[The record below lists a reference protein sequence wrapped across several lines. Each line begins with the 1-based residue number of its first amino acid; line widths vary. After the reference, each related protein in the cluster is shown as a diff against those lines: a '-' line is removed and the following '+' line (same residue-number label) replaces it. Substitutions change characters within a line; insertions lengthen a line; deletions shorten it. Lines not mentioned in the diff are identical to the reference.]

1 MNTGPTEQNT
11 ASGRPDGGEAPDPA
25 PSGETGGAPAPP
37 WKARLAAAQPWATLV
52 CRVALAGILAF
63 AAYTKLP
70 PALSIQSVEAY
81 QLFPSGVAEFIGITL
96 PMVEFAL
103 ALLLLLGLAT
113 RYVAAATGL
122 LMLVFIA
129 GIASAWARG
138 LTIDCGCFGTGGAVA
153 PGETAYGLDIAR
165 DIGFAALAGIVMLWP
180 RSPLSLDRLAGLYR

>member
-11 ASGRPDGGEAPDPA
+11 SSDRPDGEAPA
-25 PSGETGGAPAPP
+25 AGEPGAAAPP
-37 WKARLAAAQPWATLV
+37 WKARWAAVQPWATLL

-81 QLFPSGVAEFIGITL
+81 QLFPSGLAEFIGITL
-96 PMVEFAL
+96 PMLEFAL
-103 ALLLLLGLAT
+103 ALLLLVGLAT
-113 RYVAAATGL
+113 RYVAAATGV
-122 LMLVFIA
+122 LMLLFIA

-138 LTIDCGCFGTGGAVA
+138 LSIDCGCFGTGGAVA

-165 DIGFAALAGIVMLWP
+165 DIGFVVLAGIVMLWP